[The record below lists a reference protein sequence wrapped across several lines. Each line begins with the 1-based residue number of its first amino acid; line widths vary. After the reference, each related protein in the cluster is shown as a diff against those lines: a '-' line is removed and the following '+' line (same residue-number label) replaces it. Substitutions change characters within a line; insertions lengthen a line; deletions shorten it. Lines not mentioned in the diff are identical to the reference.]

1 MRVVGQQP
9 GSANPEGSDNVA
21 PPPVSEEVTARL
33 QAQQEEMVKGAI
45 SETLPLIISA
55 AMAYNKRDVARTLKG
70 VCKKV
75 RVSLRRTTAIRFAS
89 SLKHRSRSSST
100 TPTWASPSACRGPAP

>member
-1 MRVVGQQP
+1 M
-9 GSANPEGSDNVA
+9 
-21 PPPVSEEVTARL
+21 
-33 QAQQEEMVKGAI
+33 KGAI

-75 RVSLRRTTAIRFAS
+75 RDRERKL
-89 SLKHRSRSSST
+89 
-100 TPTWASPSACRGPAP
+100 